1 MRFIMTEKTYIS
13 HSVEETEK
21 IAASICPE
29 LKNRRFLCFFGSLGA
44 GKTAFTRGIVK
55 ELAPECLGLVHSPTF
70 AIVNEY
76 LGKDAQIFHFDL
88 YRIKDEDDLYSTGF
102 YDYAERGGIVI
113 TEWSENFEYV
123 LPIDAIRVK
132 ITTLDENTR
141 EITVDY

>member
-1 MRFIMTEKTYIS
+1 MTEKTYIS

-55 ELAPECLGLVHSPTF
+55 DLAPECLGLVHSPTF

-76 LGKDAQIFHFDL
+76 LGKDVQIFHFDL

-102 YDYAERGGIVI
+102 YDYLDAGAVLVV
-113 TEWSENFEYV
+113 EWSENIEGALPPDAVRLHISAPDEYT
-123 LPIDAIRVK
+123 RV
-132 ITTLDENTR
+132 IER
-141 EITVDY
+141 E

>member
-1 MRFIMTEKTYIS
+1 MRLIMTEKTYIS

-29 LKNRRFLCFFGSLGA
+29 LKKRRFLCFFGGLGA

-76 LGKDAQIFHFDL
+76 LGRDVQIFHFDL

-113 TEWSENFEYV
+113 TEWSENFENV
-123 LPIDAIRVK
+123 LPADAVKVK
-132 ITTLDENTR
+132 ITTIDESTR
-141 EITVDY
+141 EIIVDY